1 MAGTIVS
8 DTTQDGTGNSTSTTT
23 VINGSA
29 KAWGYFTY
37 ISSVLTVL
45 ASYNV
50 SSITRSATGQYVVTM
65 TNALVDANYATV
77 GSAGAVTASG
87 STCNMHANTNTA
99 GAFVAPTTTVFNLNF
114 VNETGLALIDPYS
127 CGFAVHR

>member
-8 DTTQDGTGNSTSTTT
+8 DTVQDGTGNSTSTTT
-23 VINGSA
+23 VISGSA

-50 SSITRSATGQYVVTM
+50 SSITRSATGQYLVTM
-65 TNALVDANYATV
+65 TNALADANYATV
-77 GSAGAVTASG
+77 GSAGAYTGAGGTV
-87 STCNMHANTNTA
+87 NMHANTNTA
-99 GAFVAPTTTVFNLNF
+99 GAYVAPTSTTFNLNF
-114 VNETGLALIDPYS
+114 VNEAGSALTDPYS